1 MAEEWLDAVPADK
14 TAMAEVN
21 AMVSKL
27 RAAQFAMDNAEQ
39 VFTNLKNEYQKV
51 VQEVCQ
57 CFRNN
62 GLEALQCSDG
72 HSVQITSNV
81 RCSIKK
87 DDASKNEVAKWL
99 RERGMDNLV
108 KSELIVMPSQAEK
121 LRQMNVPFDETLDM
135 NTNSVKAYV
144 RGELDCGSM
153 TREDIP
159 KGLSWFE
166 YDDVVIKE
174 GA

>member
-1 MAEEWLDAVPADK
+1 MAAEWLDEVKADG

-27 RAAQFAMDNAEQ
+27 RTAQFAMDNAEQ
-39 VFTNLKNEYQKV
+39 VFINLKNEYQKI

-72 HSVQITSNV
+72 HSIQITSNV

-87 DDASKNEVAKWL
+87 DDASKKEVARWL
-99 RERGMDNLV
+99 RDRGMDNLV
-108 KSELIVMPSQAEK
+108 KSELIVMPSQKQK
-121 LRQMNVPFDETLDM
+121 LDSIGVAYDETLDM

-144 RGELDCGSM
+144 RGELDCG
-153 TREDIP
+153 TLDRTEIP
-159 KGLSWFE
+159 QGLSWFE

-174 GA
+174 A

>member
-1 MAEEWLDAVPADK
+1 MSEDWLDEVKADK

-21 AMVSKL
+21 AMVEKL
-27 RAAQFAMDNAEQ
+27 RIAQFEKDNAEA
-39 VFTNLKNEYQKV
+39 VLNEATNRYQKI

-62 GLEALQCSDG
+62 GLEALKCSDG
-72 HSVQITSNV
+72 HSVEITSNV

-87 DDASKNEVAKWL
+87 DAASKAEVAKWL
-99 RERGMDNLV
+99 RDRGMENLV
-108 KSELIVMPSQAEK
+108 SSELIVMPSQAEK
-121 LRQMNVPFDETLDM
+121 LRKMNVPFDEETTM

-144 RGELDCGSM
+144 RSELNQGSM
-153 TREDIP
+153 TRDDIP

-174 GA
+174 GV

>member
-1 MAEEWLDAVPADK
+1 MSDWLDEVNADK

-21 AMVSKL
+21 AMVEKL
-27 RAAQFAMDNAEQ
+27 RVAQFAMDNAE
-39 VFTNLKNEYQKV
+39 VAFNEAKNQYQKI

-62 GLEALQCSDG
+62 GLEALKCSDG
-72 HSVQITSNV
+72 HSVEITSNV

-87 DDASKNEVAKWL
+87 DAASKAEVAKWL
-99 RERGMDNLV
+99 RERGMENLV
-108 KSELIVMPSQAEK
+108 SSELIVMPSQAEK
-121 LRQMNVPFDETLDM
+121 LKQMNVPFDEETTM

-144 RGELDCGSM
+144 RGELEQGSM